1 MRASSTS
8 GIFPGETTTMGER
21 TKPVRGLIQTIG
33 RIGFGSFAAGSLHPV
48 DNLSYRRLP
57 NLAPVG

>member
-1 MRASSTS
+1 
-8 GIFPGETTTMGER
+8 MGER

-33 RIGFGSFAAGSLHPV
+33 RIGFGSFAAGSLHPG